1 MEILRLT
8 DRTEVALPEATPNGI
23 FATAL
28 RWPPLPPAR
37 EHGSVGY
44 VADLRD
50 PMRRKA

>member
-28 RWPPLPPAR
+28 SLATPATD
-37 EHGSVGY
+37 
-44 VADLRD
+44 A
-50 PMRRKA
+50 